1 MDQFVFTLK
10 DNNQKAFN
18 SFFWFLFFLHLI
30 AAAVITFNAS
40 DSYQK
45 NTAALS
51 LVIFLVITAVF
62 YLFKNKFKQ
71 KNYQLALFVV
81 MVLFW
86 LALAA
91 WLPAIIVTIAIIF
104 AFFILQKKSVAIFS
118 AETIIITKSLFKKT
132 YSWAEIQNAVLKD
145 NLLSVDFKNN
155 HLLQVEIA
163 DTNTSF
169 DENTFNQFCKQQLNP
184 KPLNS

>member
-30 AAAVITFNAS
+30 AAAVIAVNAS
-40 DSYQK
+40 NSYQK
-45 NTAALS
+45 NTAAFS
-51 LVIFLVITAVF
+51 FIIFLVITAVF

-118 AETIIITKSLFKKT
+118 GETIIITRSLFKKT
-132 YSWAEIQNAVLKD
+132 YNWADIQNAVLKD

-155 HLLQVEIA
+155 HLLQIEIVT
-163 DTNTSF
+163 DNIII
-169 DENTFNQFCKQQLNP
+169 DENSFNQFCKLQL
-184 KPLNS
+184 LSSNS

>member
-30 AAAVITFNAS
+30 AAAVIAVNAS
-40 DSYQK
+40 NSNQK

-51 LVIFLVITAVF
+51 IAIFLVITAVF
-62 YLFKNKFKQ
+62 YLLKNKFKL
-71 KNYQLALFVV
+71 KNYQLILFLQ
-81 MVLFW
+81 MFLFW

-91 WLPAIIVTIAIIF
+91 WLPAVIFAIAIIF
-104 AFFILQKKSVAIFS
+104 AFFILQKKSKVIFS
-118 AETIIITKSLFKKT
+118 EENITITKSLFKKT
-132 YSWAEIQNAVLKD
+132 QSWADVQNAVLKD

-155 HLLQVEIA
+155 HLLQVELAA
-163 DTNTSF
+163 DNIPI
-169 DENTFNQFCKQQLNP
+169 DENSFNQFCKLQLLAP
-184 KPLNS
+184 NS